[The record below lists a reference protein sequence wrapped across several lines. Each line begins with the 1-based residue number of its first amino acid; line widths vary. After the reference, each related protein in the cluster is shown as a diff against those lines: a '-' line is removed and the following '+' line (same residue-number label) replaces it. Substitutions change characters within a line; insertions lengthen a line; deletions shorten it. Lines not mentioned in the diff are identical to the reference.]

1 MNPKQVSDLLRAN
14 GANDKAITIFLD
26 NNISGQTIVDGIDDD
41 DLKEIGFTAS
51 LQRRGIK
58 DIIKLMMAEGW
69 LYLITVLLLVVLMCF

>member
-1 MNPKQVSDLLRAN
+1 MNPKQVADLLRAN

-41 DLKEIGFTAS
+41 DLKEIGFTAA

-58 DIIKLMMAEGW
+58 AILKLIVCSGW
-69 LYLITVLLLVVLMCF
+69 LIPLLPS